1 MKKSFIFLSALMLF
15 FTIPGAGQSSQ
26 QERFGDAR
34 FEMVVRSLEFLATDW
49 KTFTNITQPHC
60 AGCRSKEDL
69 ISFIKTNQLTGI
81 ESRLYQWLII
91 PDNMLNSNI
100 LTELKSRIIG
110 DLTGGP
116 GKDFRKGLASYT
128 TYVQDMNAIVSGVQL
143 SDPEIAPE
151 SAAQISPVYVHA
163 LLIVLAIATAIL
175 LIRLNNTLRKDKINR
190 DKLKKAHKDLK
201 DLQAKLKEE
210 EMLNRKSA
218 GELAFLKD
226 QLQLLE
232 QELKSERL
240 KNRESRVL

>member
-1 MKKSFIFLSALMLF
+1 MVFL
-15 FTIPGAGQSSQ
+15 TIPGVGQCSQ

-34 FEMVVRSLEFLATDW
+34 FELVVRSLEFLATDR

-69 ISFIKTNQLTGI
+69 IGFIKINQLTAI

-91 PDNMLNSNI
+91 PDNMLNSNV

-110 DLTGGP
+110 DLTSGP
-116 GKDFRKGLASYT
+116 GKDFRKGLASYM
-128 TYVQDMNAIVSGVQL
+128 TYVQDMNAIVSGVPL

-151 SAAQISPVYVHA
+151 PAAQISPVYVHA
-163 LLIVLAIATAIL
+163 LLIMLAIATAIL

-190 DKLKKAHKDLK
+190 DELKKAHKDLK

-240 KNRESRVL
+240 KSRESRVL